1 MHAIFVF
8 VCIPFETLEYRT
20 TRKLRFVRN
29 FGIEFPFLLL
39 NPNFLPDTIFAGRK
53 AEMFFRK

>member
-1 MHAIFVF
+1 MHANFVL
-8 VCIPFETLEYRT
+8 VCNPFETLEYRT